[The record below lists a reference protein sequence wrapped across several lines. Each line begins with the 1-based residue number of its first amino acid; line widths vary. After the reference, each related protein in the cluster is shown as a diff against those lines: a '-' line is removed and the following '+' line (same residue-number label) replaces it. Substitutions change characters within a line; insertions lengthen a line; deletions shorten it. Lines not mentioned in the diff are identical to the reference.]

1 MKKVNTITNSTKIEM
16 CCELAHDRVEDKERK
31 LTSKG
36 NGTTLIVENDRHTN
50 YTDEGQ
56 DIFNEWYDYYCDK
69 ITSYLEEV

>member
-1 MKKVNTITNSTKIEM
+1 MNQISNSTKIEM
-16 CCELAHDRVEDKERK
+16 LCELAHSRVVEDEDR
-31 LTSKG
+31 LISKG